1 MAIYGVALLAFC
13 TIAGMVLGELLG
25 WMMQVKANVG
35 GVGIAMLLLIGL
47 TESLRSRGKLPMPT
61 QQGILF
67 WSAIY
72 IPIVVAMAAGQDVY
86 RTLKSGPMAMFA
98 GCLVTAICFA
108 LVPLVDRLCPVTS
121 KAVSADDQA
130 TNSEKS

>member
-13 TIAGMVLGELLG
+13 TIAGMMLGEVLGWLIH
-25 WMMQVKANVG
+25 VKANVG

-47 TESLRSRGKLPMPT
+47 TEVLRSRGKLPVPT

-86 RTLKSGPMAMFA
+86 RTLKSGPMAMLA

-108 LVPLVDRLCPVTS
+108 LVPIVDRLCPGASATLPAGES
-121 KAVSADDQA
+121 AV
-130 TNSEKS
+130 NSDES